1 MFFLFHIQCYI
12 CNIIRNPIA
21 QMSSAEIADEPPGT
35 TECPYVEVGQKGR
48 ASGQN
53 SDLNPA
59 KRIKA
64 EDAAGPGGGTGK
76 FFFGDIGGSCVA
88 QTNTVESSIII
99 IITIIACYVRCE

>member
-1 MFFLFHIQCYI
+1 MLYMLY
-12 CNIIRNPIA
+12 IIRNPIA
-21 QMSSAEIADEPPGT
+21 QMSGAEIADEPPGT
-35 TECPYVEVGQKGR
+35 TECPYVEVGKKGR

-76 FFFGDIGGSCVA
+76 FFFGNIGDSCEA
-88 QTNTVESSIII
+88 H
-99 IITIIACYVRCE
+99 TIAV